1 MVQKNCMN
9 SLLYS
14 GRKAGF
20 MIEKKCREI
29 LDKYLR
35 EKGNVISILQD
46 MQESFGYIREDAVNW
61 FSERLNIPA
70 SNFYG
75 VATFYAQFYL
85 KPRGKNII
93 TACCGTACH
102 VKGSEA
108 IISRIRADLAIADGE
123 DTTRDGQFTVESVAC
138 VGACSIAPVL
148 IVNKKV
154 YGNMSPDKASAKLKE
169 FEKSKPR

>member
-1 MVQKNCMN
+1 MGIKGDLVTKI
-9 SLLYS
+9 
-14 GRKAGF
+14 
-20 MIEKKCREI
+20 MIEKKCQQI
-29 LDKYLR
+29 LERYYK
-35 EKGNVISILQD
+35 ENGSVVSILQD
-46 MQESFGYIREDAVNW
+46 IQEVFGYIPEGAVFW
-61 FSERLNIPA
+61 FSKRLNIPA

-75 VATFYAQFYL
+75 VVTFYAQFYL

-108 IISRIRADLAIADGE
+108 MINRIRADLAIAEGE
-123 DTTRDGQFTVESVAC
+123 DTTHDGQFTVENVAC

-154 YGNMSPDKASAKLKE
+154 YGNMSSDKASRKLKE
-169 FEKSKPR
+169 FEKSKPH

>member
-1 MVQKNCMN
+1 
-9 SLLYS
+9 
-14 GRKAGF
+14 

-29 LDKYLR
+29 LDRYHR
-35 EKGNVISILQD
+35 EKGNIISILQD

-61 FSERLNIPA
+61 FSEQLNIPA

-93 TACCGTACH
+93 TGCCGTACH
-102 VKGSEA
+102 VKGSA
-108 IISRIRADLAIADGE
+108 PIINSLREHLAIPEGG
-123 DTTRDGQFTVESVAC
+123 DTSRDGKVTIESVAC
-138 VGACSIAPVL
+138 VGACSIAPVF

-154 YGNMSPDKASAKLKE
+154 FGKMTLDRVPEMIKE
-169 FEKSKPR
+169 IS